1 MTLQKSISIIFA
13 SVFLSMIFPAS
24 ILNVA
29 AQTSISSGTITG
41 TAVDPN
47 NAVVSGANIEVFN
60 AVTNYRQVA
69 QTDSDGNFRFNNVPF
84 NNYRLTIKRGRFRAA
99 RSPN

>member
-13 SVFLSMIFPAS
+13 SVFFLMLFQMSV
-24 ILNVA
+24 LNVA

-69 QTDSDGNFRFNNVPF
+69 QTDSDGNFRFNNVPLDS
-84 NNYRLTIKRGRFRAA
+84 YRLTINASGF
-99 RSPN
+99 